1 MKIFLVCNSLGGG
14 GAERVGVN
22 LANGFVD
29 AGHSVFFMTDI
40 LQKATYQI
48 DKRVEIVGFCERK
61 VGKLQK
67 WSSAVRCIRR
77 QAKEQKPDVIIGIMH
92 LCSFVAKVAVT
103 GLGIPV
109 VLTIHHALE
118 RIESLQTSRLNI
130 FCDRTLSR
138 IYDRVTVLTEADA
151 SSLGNRKNVL
161 VMPNPLTFSPCR
173 ESLKKENIILSA
185 GRLDDWKFKGFDL
198 LIKAWGQIAPQF
210 PSWSLQFA
218 GAGNNDTICFFEK
231 LAKDNKILDR
241 IVFLGY
247 RTDMESLYQRSAIY
261 CLSSRSEGLPM
272 VLIEAMSQGCAPVAC
287 ENLGRTK
294 EIITNE
300 SEGLLFKTAD
310 VDDLAEKL
318 TKMITNEEYRTS
330 VQKNAIERSK
340 YYSIDHV
347 VGMWENMLK
356 EIM

>member
-1 MKIFLVCNSLGGG
+1 ML
-14 GAERVGVN
+14 
-22 LANGFVD
+22 
-29 AGHSVFFMTDI
+29 TDL
-40 LQKATYQI
+40 LQKATYPI
-48 DKRVEIVGFCERK
+48 DERVKLIAFCEKK
-61 VGKLQK
+61 VGKLKK

-77 QAKEQKPDVIIGIMH
+77 QAKEQRPDAIIGIMH
-92 LCSFVAKVAVT
+92 LCTFAAKVAVT

-130 FCDRTLSR
+130 FCDRQLSR

-151 SSLGNRKNVL
+151 MALGKRKNVT
-161 VMPNPLTFSPCR
+161 VMPNPSTFRPC
-173 ESLKKENIILSA
+173 EGFINKENIILSA

-198 LIKAWGQIAPQF
+198 LIGAWGQIAANF
-210 PSWSLQFA
+210 PSWSLQLA
-218 GAGNNDTICFFEK
+218 GAGNNDTIRFFEK
-231 LAKDNKILDR
+231 LAKDNNVLDR
-241 IVFLGY
+241 VVFLGY
-247 RTDMESLYQRSAIY
+247 RTDIESLYQRSSIY

-318 TKMITNEEYRTS
+318 RKMIADEEYRTL

-340 YYSIDHV
+340 YYSLDHII
-347 VGMWENMLK
+347 GMWEEMLEIIKKTK
-356 EIM
+356 E